1 MIAKAIK
8 EEHPRAR
15 PLHITVE
22 HFEEKLLSRDIG
34 RCACRR

>member
-22 HFEEKLLSRDIG
+22 HFL
-34 RCACRR
+34 RRNY